1 MGLPLVNWEVLILL
15 FSNYPDIA
23 EEKKLLPSKKQGFF
37 MVLSSVR
44 DLSPCLIAQVV

>member
-23 EEKKLLPSKKQGFF
+23 EEKNFF
-37 MVLSSVR
+37 LQKSQSGT
-44 DLSPCLIAQVV
+44 QVPVS